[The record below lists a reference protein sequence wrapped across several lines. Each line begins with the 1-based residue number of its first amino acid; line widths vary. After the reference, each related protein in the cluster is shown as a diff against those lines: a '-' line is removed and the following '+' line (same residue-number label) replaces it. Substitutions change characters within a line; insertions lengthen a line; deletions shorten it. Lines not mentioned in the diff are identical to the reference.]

1 MKCNKPNC
9 DGVVEIGVCT
19 KCGAESGPSAASEKS
34 NSDNRAK
41 NSNVKEQ
48 DASKS
53 KSSAD
58 VQLKK
63 TAFAEDKKV
72 PAAPKAQPAS
82 RVGDEDTPSP
92 AKDKSQASRSEKK
105 DGKEIER
112 GETVRDRKARERKDA
127 ERKEAGHREAGAKGK
142 ESESKKATEHE
153 ASEQKAAENK
163 TTEQKATEHRAT
175 EHKSSEHK
183 SSERKESE
191 PRAPEPQTP
200 DHQAVDGG
208 ELEHKASETREPER
222 KKSEHKASEHKV
234 PDSKESQQEK
244 LEKPSAQKEPEKQS
258 AHKETQKA
266 EHTAPI
272 GARENKPD
280 PRKDEAAAKAT
291 SEPKQDSS
299 PSDVKPE
306 STELAGLVAK
316 RSPTQERKKIESTIP
331 NRVVAVPVEEKLNF
345 KDMNLEDTAAYRN
358 IIETVRSMLEPREV
372 APSREDL
379 YLASRA
385 LRHVMPY
392 NFDAWRLHAD
402 LLLTAIHQLE
412 TRQLQPDPNF
422 TLMAIPLRED
432 DLRDAA
438 EQALRE
444 CAHFADNDKLKIK
457 LIDEANSVRRLTW
470 F

>member
-1 MKCNKPNC
+1 MKCSKPNC

-19 KCGAESGPSAASEKS
+19 KCGAESGPSAAGEKS
-34 NSDNRAK
+34 KSDNKAK

-58 VQLKK
+58 AQLEK
-63 TAFAEDKKV
+63 TAFAGDKKV
-72 PAAPKAQPAS
+72 PAAPKTQPAS
-82 RVGDEDTPSP
+82 RLGDKDTPSP
-92 AKDKSQASRSEKK
+92 AKDKSKASRSEKK

-112 GETVRDRKARERKDA
+112 QETVSDRNAREHKDA
-127 ERKEAGHREAGAKGK
+127 ELKQAGHREAGAQGK
-142 ESESKKATEHE
+142 QSGSKKAIEHE
-153 ASEQKAAENK
+153 AS
-163 TTEQKATEHRAT
+163 

-183 SSERKESE
+183 SSEQKDSE

-200 DHQAVDGG
+200 EHQAVDGG
-208 ELEHKASETREPER
+208 EFEQKASETKEPDR
-222 KKSEHKASEHKV
+222 KKAAHKASEHNV
-234 PDSKESQQEK
+234 PDRKESRQEK
-244 LEKPSAQKEPEKQS
+244 LEKQSAQKETEKQS
-258 AHKETQKA
+258 AHKEAQKA
-266 EHTAPI
+266 EHNAAI
-272 GARENKPD
+272 DGRESKPD
-280 PRKDEAAAKAT
+280 PRKDEAAGKAT
-291 SEPKQDSS
+291 SQPKQDSLA
-299 PSDVKPE
+299 SDVKPE
-306 STELAGLVAK
+306 STGLAGLVAK
-316 RSPTQERKKIESTIP
+316 RSPTEERKKIESTIP
-331 NRVVAVPVEEKLNF
+331 SKVVAAPVEEKLNF
-345 KDMNLEDTAAYRN
+345 KDINLEDTAAYRN

-422 TLMAIPLRED
+422 TLMAIPLREA

-444 CAHFADNDKLKIK
+444 CAHFADNKKLKVK